1 MVKELEDAP
10 RDEVAVLLDADRDGA
25 TGEAFDV
32 LVRAAGSILQAHV
45 RRGRRVALLVNG
57 DARPVQRVHSDA
69 GDWRRALELL
79 AAVEPSATRGAA
91 TLFGGEASAIARA
104 LELVV
109 VTARLA
115 PELVQRLVQRALSRH
130 PVSVVWVDTAS
141 FGRGG
146 PQREPALLRL
156 QATGIPVAVVRR
168 GDDLAERLAA
178 RDAQAAARA

>member
-10 RDEVAVLLDADRDGA
+10 RDEVAVLLDADRNGA

-32 LVRAAGSILQAHV
+32 LVRAAGSVLQAHV

-57 DARPVQRVHSDA
+57 EGRPTQRVHSDA

-79 AAVEPSATRGAA
+79 AAVEPTGTRGAA
-91 TLFGGEASAIARA
+91 TLFGGEGSTLARA

-115 PELVQRLVQRALSRH
+115 PELVQRIVQRALTRH
-130 PVSVVWVDTAS
+130 AVSVVWVDAAS
-141 FGRGG
+141 FNGG
-146 PQREPALLRL
+146 GAQREPALLRL
-156 QATGIPVAVVRR
+156 QAAGIPLSIVRR
-168 GDDLAERLAA
+168 GDDLVERLSAA
-178 RDAQAAARA
+178 PLAEVAGD